1 MIKCWMTETS
11 SRGFFDVPYFS
22 IWILLST
29 TSLRETALVAAFE
42 SYKFCIYTKKMLIHL
57 KLMRTGLGIYFSL
70 TKSTLYQRIGVYFV
84 DLIIVVIVE
93 VMRVTC
99 AVCCSSQHI

>member
-1 MIKCWMTETS
+1 
-11 SRGFFDVPYFS
+11 
-22 IWILLST
+22 
-29 TSLRETALVAAFE
+29 
-42 SYKFCIYTKKMLIHL
+42 MLIYL

-70 TKSTLYQRIGVYFV
+70 TKSTLYQRIGVYLV